1 MKISRDRLIQI
12 IKEELRDNFPP
23 EDESM
28 LMQAKMKEQI
38 DELKQTI
45 MKLKMMSQGEQTV
58 ATSVPHSADTENTI
72 ASSFAQGIGVIE
84 MEIAKLEAELGA
96 ERYSH
101 QQYKE

>member
-1 MKISRDRLIQI
+1 M
-12 IKEELRDNFPP
+12 
-23 EDESM
+23 M
-28 LMQAKMKEQI
+28 MQTKMQEQI

-45 MKLKMMSQGEQTV
+45 IKLRMMSQGEQTV

-72 ASSFAQGIGVIE
+72 ASSFAQSIGIIE
-84 MEIAKLEAELGA
+84 VEIAKLESELGA